1 MTARY
6 RFEHTWTSPLAS
18 DELFDVLA
26 DVGGYPRWWPQVR
39 AVVRV
44 DDDTAHV
51 VARSLLPYSLDLVL
65 QRAVEDRAAGVLEA
79 RLGGQLDGWS
89 RWRLTAEGPA
99 STRLLYEQEVS
110 VRGRLLAPGSRVAR
124 PVLEA
129 NHAWMMRGGRRGLV
143 SLGASRGGSS
153 AR

>member
-1 MTARY
+1 M
-6 RFEHTWTSPLAS
+6 
-18 DELFDVLA
+18 
-26 DVGGYPRWWPQVR
+26 VR
-39 AVVRV
+39 I

-65 QRAVEDRAAGVLEA
+65 RRAVEDRAAGILEVGLSG
-79 RLGGQLDGWS
+79 RLDGWS
-89 RWRLTAEGPA
+89 RWRIVADEPGT
-99 STRLLYEQEVS
+99 SRLLYEQEVA
-110 VRGRLLAPGSRVAR
+110 VTGRLLALGSRVAR

-143 SLGASRGGSS
+143 SLGASPDGST